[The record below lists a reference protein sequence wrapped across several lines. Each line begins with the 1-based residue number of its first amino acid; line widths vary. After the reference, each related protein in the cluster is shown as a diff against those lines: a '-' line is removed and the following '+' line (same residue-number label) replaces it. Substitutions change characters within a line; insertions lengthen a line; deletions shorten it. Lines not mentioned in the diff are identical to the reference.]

1 MCESI
6 GRCPKR
12 KIERKN
18 ALLACI
24 PPFKY
29 LTCRGYRS
37 NKANM
42 EKGRDEG
49 QEEEEEV
56 EEGEEKEEEEEE
68 EEEEEA
74 EEEEEDDEEEEEE
87 EE

>member
-1 MCESI
+1 MRESI

-24 PPFKY
+24 PPFRN
-29 LTCRGYRS
+29 LTCEGNRS

-42 EKGRDEG
+42 VKGRDKGKEK
-49 QEEEEEV
+49 EEEV
-56 EEGEEKEEEEEE
+56 EEGEEKEEEEKE
-68 EEEEEA
+68 
-74 EEEEEDDEEEEEE
+74 
-87 EE
+87 